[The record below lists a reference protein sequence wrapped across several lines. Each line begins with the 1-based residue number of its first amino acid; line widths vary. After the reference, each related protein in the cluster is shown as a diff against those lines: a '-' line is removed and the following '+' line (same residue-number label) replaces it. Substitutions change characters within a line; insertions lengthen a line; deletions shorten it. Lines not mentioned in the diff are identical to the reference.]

1 MKGNFHA
8 RFWIGGEESD
18 LLADHTEYNAKELYQ
33 GIQIDQASVMLLEP
47 LRELPIARGATENS
61 IEAVRPGGVP

>member
-18 LLADHTEYNAKELYQ
+18 LLADQTINNAKDLDQ
-33 GIQIDQASVMLLEP
+33 GIQSDQVSVTRLES
-47 LRELPIARGATENS
+47 LGRLCIAED
-61 IEAVRPGGVP
+61 GGQCG